1 RARAV
6 ARAQGWFDA
15 LLINERDEVTEGA
28 VTNVFLRLDGGW
40 VTPPLSSGVLP
51 GVGRRDFFL
60 NVGAIERPIFK
71 EDLKRA
77 QEICLTNAVMG
88 TQPAVWSGQ

>member
-1 RARAV
+1 MP
-6 ARAQGWFDA
+6 

-28 VTNVFLRLDGGW
+28 VSNLFLRLDGGW

-60 NVGAIERPIFK
+60 NVGATERA
-71 EDLKRA
+71 DL
-77 QEICLTNAVMG
+77 QEG
-88 TQPAVWSGQ
+88 PEKGQRNLLDQCHYGDSVRGLVG